1 MSGPSWKQLALI
13 PESTIKASI
22 LKALDITPPPEGIS
36 DTFRDL
42 GLYVLYA
49 PPRDTDAYWVV
60 SRAGDDGVVLSSIM
74 HRDGSDALEAT
85 GTKPGTPTGDA
96 LRQWMRS
103 KGWVPMEE
111 RDLAAAQANMK
122 TIV

>member
-1 MSGPSWKQLALI
+1 MSGSWKQLALI
-13 PESTIKASI
+13 PESTMKAAI
-22 LKALDITPPPEGIS
+22 LKALDIHPPPEGIS

-49 PPRDTDAYWVV
+49 PPKDSSEYWVV

-74 HRDGSDALEAT
+74 HSDGLKALEAT

-96 LRQWMRS
+96 LRQWMRA
-103 KGWVPMEE
+103 KGWVPKKE
-111 RDLAAAQANMK
+111 RDLMTAQADMK
-122 TIV
+122 TII